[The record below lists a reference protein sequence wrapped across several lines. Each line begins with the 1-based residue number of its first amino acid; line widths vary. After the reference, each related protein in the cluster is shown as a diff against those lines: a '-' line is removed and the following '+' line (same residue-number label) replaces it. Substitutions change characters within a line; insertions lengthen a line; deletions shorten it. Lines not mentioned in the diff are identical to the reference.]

1 MFMVDYNRTGYSR
14 IIRYIHKK
22 RTHNLTLCDSLMPCS
37 SICRNCRFSLN
48 GFFCERAIQVRGLV
62 K

>member
-14 IIRYIHKK
+14 IIRYLHKK
-22 RTHNLTLCDSLMPCS
+22 KRHNLTLCDSLMPCVS
-37 SICRNCRFSLN
+37 TCTNCRFSFN
-48 GFFCERAIQVRGLV
+48 GGLCERAIQVRGLV